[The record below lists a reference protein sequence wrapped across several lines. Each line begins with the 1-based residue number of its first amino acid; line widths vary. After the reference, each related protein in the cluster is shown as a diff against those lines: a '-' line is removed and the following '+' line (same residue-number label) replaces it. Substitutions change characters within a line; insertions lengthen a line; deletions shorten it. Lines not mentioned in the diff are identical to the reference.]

1 MRKLIS
7 IVTVLTLTG
16 CANFSPYGGVSYHDK
31 SFDNPEIQLSS
42 GLGFI
47 GTEYTQ
53 EGWGDFHL
61 FAEHVSGL
69 QTTEKGAGLNHIGFK
84 LRK

>member
-1 MRKLIS
+1 MHK
-7 IVTVLTLTG
+7 IVIIAVIAMLVG
-16 CANFSPYGGVSYHDK
+16 CANVHPYAGLSAHSESLDSPEV
-31 SFDNPEIQLSS
+31 NLST

-47 GTEYTQ
+47 GAEYTAD
-53 EGWGDFHL
+53 GWGDFHL
-61 FAEHVSGL
+61 FAEHVSRL